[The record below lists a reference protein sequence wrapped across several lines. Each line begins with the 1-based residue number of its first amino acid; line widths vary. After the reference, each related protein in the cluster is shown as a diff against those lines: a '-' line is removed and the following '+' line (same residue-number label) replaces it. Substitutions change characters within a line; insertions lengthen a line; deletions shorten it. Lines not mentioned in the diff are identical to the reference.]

1 MKQRPIK
8 PKVRYEGAQPFGV
21 IPYIW
26 AISISLMYTIC
37 REQVV
42 FCSLLMGA
50 LATGAYMLVYNV
62 QKSKVGSA
70 IVTSLMTMA
79 CFGAIAMVSWSFMDY
94 VRMVE
99 QTGNANDPNM
109 RSFAHFL
116 FSASA
121 YFDWM
126 YAIAA
131 ILMFAVIVGFICCY
145 FSAVLPRANY
155 LLLPAFIPIILAAR
169 TTGKLALPLMA
180 VLFGTFVSAVLCSA
194 RKCEDADVAFFGG
207 AHEKRVRLCSA
218 LALGA
223 VALVV
228 ALVIPR
234 SDATPM
240 GQYMDTMLQSGK
252 GFYSGVSLNNFASN
266 SSVNTGD
273 NDPSDKVLFVAQ
285 TRVPYHIDR
294 WSFDVY
300 NGAEGW
306 TYIPSEYNTGYAD
319 WPLYAKE
326 RSYAELFK
334 TLIKGAESGKLSG
347 YADMLSGLEKYG
359 ATTCELYIRIVD
371 TTGFSAVIMHPVSAY
386 SAEIVDIEVATIYR
400 TLKGE
405 MFANADMAMAKYLV
419 GFYADEPNAR
429 YSEIVEQAGFEA
441 LLNESYFDGVIDF
454 AAYDAFL
461 DEYKNA
467 MRYYDLAGLGGIS
480 PEMYDLAHEI
490 TEGCKSDYEKYCAI
504 EQWFGENGFVYDLD
518 FVPQSTETEYFVFDS
533 KRGICSDF
541 ATATTLLAR
550 AAGLPARYTEGFALT
565 EDCRD
570 ELGVYNVTA
579 AQAHAYTQVYVKG
592 CGWLN
597 LDATKF
603 VETADGSAKWQSAV
617 ITLIVAAVVIVL
629 LVLGL
634 VFRKQL
640 CVLIFMMTY
649 RMRGNDSR
657 IKAVYLHTRA
667 IACELSDSAEEIT
680 TCGETQTVI
689 ANMLSMP
696 DEAKVICDAADKLMY
711 SAGNVDADTDELY
724 RCFRR
729 ICRRKRVLKR

>member
-1 MKQRPIK
+1 MTQKPIK
-8 PKVRYEGAQPFGV
+8 QKIRYAGAQPLGV
-21 IPYIW
+21 IPYIL

-37 REQVV
+37 REQVIV
-42 FCSLLMGA
+42 CSLLMGA
-50 LATGAYMLVYNV
+50 LATGVYMLVYNV

-70 IVTSLMTMA
+70 IVTSLMTLA
-79 CFGAIAMVSWSFMDY
+79 CFGAIAMVSWSFLDY
-94 VRMVE
+94 IRMVE
-99 QTGNANDPNM
+99 QTGRVNDPDM

-131 ILMFAVIVGFICCY
+131 ILMFSVIVGFICCY

-180 VLFGTFVSAVLCSA
+180 VLFGTFISAVCCSA
-194 RKCEDADVAFFGG
+194 RKCESADVAVFGG
-207 AHEKRVRLCSA
+207 AHEKRVRLCTA

-223 VALVV
+223 AALAI

-234 SDATPM
+234 SDTTPM
-240 GQYMDTMLQSGK
+240 GQYLDTILQSGK
-252 GFYSGVSLNNFASN
+252 GFYNGVSLGNFSSN

-300 NGAEGW
+300 NGADGW
-306 TYIPSEYNTGYAD
+306 TYNPSQYNTGYAD
-319 WPLYAKE
+319 WAQYAKK

-334 TLIKGAESGKLSG
+334 ALIKGAENGMLDEYS
-347 YADMLSGLEKYG
+347 DMLSGLEKYG
-359 ATTCELYIRIVD
+359 ATSCELYIRVVD
-371 TTGFSAVIMHPVSAY
+371 DSSASAVIMHPVSAY
-386 SAEIVDIEVATIYR
+386 SVEIADSDATIYR

-405 MFANADMAMAKYLV
+405 MFSGEPISMAKYLV
-419 GFYADEPNAR
+419 GFYADKPNAR
-429 YSEIVEQAGFEA
+429 YSEIAEQAGFEA
-441 LLNESYFDGVIDF
+441 LLNEAYFDSVIDY
-454 AAYDAFL
+454 AVYDAFF
-461 DEYKNA
+461 DEYQNA
-467 MRYYDLAGLGGIS
+467 IRYYELVGLEGIS
-480 PEMYDLAHEI
+480 PEMYDLAQEI
-490 TEGCKSDYEKYCAI
+490 TEGCKSDYEKFCAI
-504 EQWFGENGFVYDLD
+504 EQWFGENGFVYDMN
-518 FVPQSTETEYFVFDS
+518 FVPQSAETEYFVFGS

-550 AAGLPARYTEGFALT
+550 AAGLPARYTEGFALS

-592 CGWLN
+592 CGWMN
-597 LDATKF
+597 LDATRF
-603 VETADGSAKWQSAV
+603 VEKADDAAG
-617 ITLIVAAVVIVL
+617 IRGTIIAVVIVVIFIVL

-634 VFRKQL
+634 VFRKR
-640 CVLIFMMTY
+640 VSMLIFMLTY
-649 RMRGNDSR
+649 RMRGKNSR
-657 IKAVYLHTRA
+657 IKAVYMRTRML
-667 IACELSDSAEEIT
+667 ACELSDRPEDIT

-696 DEAKVICDAADKLMY
+696 EEAGAICGAADRLLY
-711 SAGNVDADTDELY
+711 SAEAVDVDTDELY